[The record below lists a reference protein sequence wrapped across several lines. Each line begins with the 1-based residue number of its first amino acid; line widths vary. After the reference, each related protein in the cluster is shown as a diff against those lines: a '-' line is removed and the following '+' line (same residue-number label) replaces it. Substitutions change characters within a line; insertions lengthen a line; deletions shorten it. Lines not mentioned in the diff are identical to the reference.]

1 MKKLI
6 VFLLVVSVVLFVDY
20 FMISLVGIFANLCEA
35 GCGFYENSFGIISWI
50 IIGLSMGLL
59 AITYFR
65 KALN

>member
-20 FMISLVGIFANLCEA
+20 FVISLLGIFANLCNA

-50 IIGLSMGLL
+50 IIGLSFGLL
-59 AITYFR
+59 SFTYFR
-65 KALN
+65 RALN